1 LKTSPAWPTSNRLR
15 QIERFAFEEIHI
27 VPEELDRKRGRS
39 SQGTYAFSGVLN
51 MLKWDAGSVKAC
63 IPVFVRLSL
72 TAVGLSLHQ
81 LHAVFLRDGPAS
93 YHRLRLYLGRSIVLG
108 LELLVAADIINSVAI
123 NPSFASVGVLGLI
136 VLVRTFLSWAL
147 EVEINGEWP
156 WQRLRFH
163 RNEPPDPN
171 QL

>member
-1 LKTSPAWPTSNRLR
+1 MDGKHVAELIGT
-15 QIERFAFEEIHI
+15 AFE
-27 VPEELDRKRGRS
+27 L
-39 SQGTYAFSGVLN
+39 AGVAVLVIG
-51 MLKWDAGSVKAC
+51 A
-63 IPVFVRLSL
+63 ILSF
-72 TAVGLSLHQ
+72 TWYVVSLIR
-81 LHAVFLRDGPAS
+81 LRDGPGS
-93 YHRLRLYLGRSIVLG
+93 YHLLRLYLGRSIVLG

-123 NPSFASVGVLGLI
+123 NPTFASVGVLGLI

-163 RNEPPDPN
+163 RNESPDPN

>member
-1 LKTSPAWPTSNRLR
+1 MDSKHVAELIGT
-15 QIERFAFEEIHI
+15 AFE
-27 VPEELDRKRGRS
+27 L
-39 SQGTYAFSGVLN
+39 AGVAVLVIG
-51 MLKWDAGSVKAC
+51 A
-63 IPVFVRLSL
+63 ILSF
-72 TAVGLSLHQ
+72 TWYVVSLIRY
-81 LHAVFLRDGPAS
+81 RDGPAS

-123 NPSFASVGVLGLI
+123 NPTFASVGVLGLI

-156 WQRLRFH
+156 WQRLRLH
-163 RNEPPDPN
+163 RNEPPNPN

>member
-1 LKTSPAWPTSNRLR
+1 VAELIGT
-15 QIERFAFEEIHI
+15 AFE
-27 VPEELDRKRGRS
+27 L
-39 SQGTYAFSGVLN
+39 AGVAVLVIG
-51 MLKWDAGSVKAC
+51 A
-63 IPVFVRLSL
+63 ILSF
-72 TAVGLSLHQ
+72 TWYVVSLIR
-81 LHAVFLRDGPAS
+81 LRDGPAS
-93 YHRLRLYLGRSIVLG
+93 YHL
-108 LELLVAADIINSVAI
+108 
-123 NPSFASVGVLGLI
+123 

>member
-1 LKTSPAWPTSNRLR
+1 MDSKHAAELIGT
-15 QIERFAFEEIHI
+15 AFELAGVTVLVIGSI
-27 VPEELDRKRGRS
+27 LSFLWYFVSLIRFRG
-39 SQGTYAFSGVLN
+39 G
-51 MLKWDAGSVKAC
+51 
-63 IPVFVRLSL
+63 PV
-72 TAVGLSLHQ
+72 
-81 LHAVFLRDGPAS
+81 S
-93 YHRLRLYLGRSIVLG
+93 YRRLRLYLGRSIVLG

-123 NPSFASVGVLGLI
+123 NPTFSSVGVLGLI

-163 RNEPPDPN
+163 GNEPPDPN